1 LVTDENDYVLAD
13 SFNILKRRKNYICH
27 LLNIREA
34 NANDVRQT
42 EMYIAEP
49 LVLEPSFSEVEIA
62 VEKT

>member
-1 LVTDENDYVLAD
+1 VLAD